1 MRKNIHIHIIKSQS
15 KICTSKLC
23 YKKLLSLC
31 ASLITVATHMTDI
44 MQEIQ
49 MCVRLIIEVSIYR
62 RYFHRYP
69 QFG

>member
-1 MRKNIHIHIIKSQS
+1 MLQEIIEPMRELNYSS
-15 KICTSKLC
+15 NS
-23 YKKLLSLC
+23 
-31 ASLITVATHMTDI
+31 MTDI